1 MTSQSVDDSHV
12 NGERLR
18 VGVVLEEC
26 LQLRLGVSVGGRV
39 HAARSSTAGADHQG
53 QQGPGH
59 ALDAFMSERAA

>member
-12 NGERLR
+12 NGERL
-18 VGVVLEEC
+18 LEEC